1 MSSGQLRLGFFVAAI
16 VVFLDVLFIT
26 PGFGCV
32 VCLYKGAG
40 LNRECICSSEINPFF
55 SVHVCQLQEI
65 SIWDDVSLAM
75 YATRNLLI
83 LNQPN
88 M

>member
-1 MSSGQLRLGFFVAAI
+1 MSSGQLRLGFFLAAM

-32 VCLYKGAG
+32 VYLYKGAG
-40 LNRECICSSEINPFF
+40 LNRECICSSEINHFF
-55 SVHVCQLQEI
+55 SVHVYQLQKI

-75 YATRNLLI
+75 YATCNLLI
-83 LNQPN
+83 
-88 M
+88 MS